1 MDEIDALRQM
11 RPALAQ
17 EENPDR
23 LALRTNWRSAPAPR
37 SRARRRLAVPLLGVA
52 AAGTVAAGSV
62 AVLSGHSDPR
72 PPGRSIPLR
81 TGGDGNVLLAAAT
94 SAEKAAPSREYWH
107 TRRIDGTIFAVGRTR
122 AAHYKIESRQQ
133 YDSWIGRDGKELRN
147 YTDLP
152 ARPWTAQ
159 DKAKW
164 QRAGSPMTVNVPSG
178 EPGVMG
184 TLFLNTKSPVGAPH
198 PRPMKGDEVRRFYG
212 MTSAQIAKL
221 PAEPKA
227 LEKTL
232 LGLRGNWHAYSS
244 TAGKEPLGAL
254 RGEERV
260 RALSDVAGDLLADAP
275 TPPKVRAAAFRML
288 ATLPGVQAGGR
299 TTDPLGRTGT
309 VISLPVETTVP
320 LGIYTAPKQLG
331 TYQRQWIIDPGTG
344 TLLAMRDVVA
354 TPPHGSRRL
363 PPGDDGR
370 PRALRVQDMPD
381 RFHRPG
387 EVSSYEVYAVAEWTN
402 SRSDA
407 PAPR

>member
-1 MDEIDALRQM
+1 MDELDALRRM
-11 RPALAQ
+11 RTTLAR

-37 SRARRRLAVPLLGVA
+37 PRARRRLAVPLMGVV

-72 PPGRSIPLR
+72 PPGRSVPLR
-81 TGGDGNVLLAAAT
+81 TGGDGNVLLTAAT
-94 SAEKAAPSREYWH
+94 SAEKAAQTGAYWH
-107 TRRIDGTIFAVGRTR
+107 TRRIDGTIYGVGKTR
-122 AAHYKIESRQQ
+122 ADHYMVESRQQ
-133 YDSWIGRDGKELRN
+133 YDSWVGRDGRETRN

-159 DKAKW
+159 DAAKW
-164 QRAGSPMTVNVPSG
+164 RKAGSPMTVDVPSG
-178 EPGVMG
+178 DPGVVG
-184 TLFLNTKSPVGAPH
+184 TLFLNPKSPVGAPH
-198 PRPMKGDEVRRFYG
+198 PRPVKGQVRRFYG
-212 MTSAQIAKL
+212 MTSAQIAEL
-221 PAEPKA
+221 PTEPKA
-227 LEKTL
+227 LEKRL
-232 LGLRGNWHAYSS
+232 LALRGNWHAYSS
-244 TAGKEPLGAL
+244 TAVTERLGAL

-288 ATLPGVQAGGR
+288 ATLPGVRAGG
-299 TTDPLGRTGT
+299 TAADPLGRTGT
-309 VISLPVETTVP
+309 VISLPLETTVP

-331 TYQRQWIIDPGTG
+331 TYRRQWIIDPGTG
-344 TLLAMRDVVA
+344 TLLAVRDLVA

-370 PRALRVQDMPD
+370 PRTLRVQDMPD

-387 EVSSYEVYAVAEWTN
+387 EVSSYTVYAVTEWTN
-402 SRSDA
+402 A
-407 PAPR
+407 KPGTPTPR